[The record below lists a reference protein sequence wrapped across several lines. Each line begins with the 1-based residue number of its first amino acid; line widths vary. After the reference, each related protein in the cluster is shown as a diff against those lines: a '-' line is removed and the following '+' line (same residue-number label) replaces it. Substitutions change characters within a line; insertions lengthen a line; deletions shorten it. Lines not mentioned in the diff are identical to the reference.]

1 MKVGKE
7 RGVQKLLQFGYEKI
21 LGDVVG
27 LKKEILTVTTAQ
39 CQMLRRCFMV
49 MDAAALGE
57 VVVVCQV

>member
-27 LKKEILTVTTAQ
+27 LKKEILTVTTA
-39 CQMLRRCFMV
+39 
-49 MDAAALGE
+49 
-57 VVVVCQV
+57 